1 MKKIY
6 IVDGNSFVYRNFYAI
21 PEMKTKDWQ
30 FVNCVFW
37 MAKFLMWLSKRDKP
51 DFLYMVRDAPWKTFR
66 DELYSEYKA
75 NRDKTP
81 DELKSQFPLVNDMI
95 KKMWIP
101 LIEVPWVEADDVIA
115 TLALELSQDK
125 ENMIYILSWDKDLF
139 ALVRENVIIKDT
151 MKKKDFWIKET
162 VEKFWIEPKFV
173 TDYLSIVWD
182 SSDNIPWIAGFWPK
196 KAVEL
201 INSFWTLEEIYENV
215 ESLKWKAK
223 EKAIDAREVAFLSKK
238 LATLKADV
246 KHNLTHKEH
255 HFYDKDLLTEDAKN
269 MLRELE
275 FFSIIGEEE
284 KKLET
289 FEDTKLKVKTIKTE
303 KELQSLEK
311 EIEKEKTIFFD
322 TETTNIS
329 PFIADLVGISIMFWD
344 DNIFYIN
351 VKHEGENP
359 WEKNLKI
366 FLQNILNSDLEI
378 VWHNIKYDLQIVE
391 KFLSESQDSK
401 VNIEKMQKSLF

>member
-1 MKKIY
+1 MRKIY

-30 FVNCVFW
+30 HVNCVFW
-37 MAKFLMWLSKRDKP
+37 MAKFLIWLSRRDKP

-66 DELYSEYKA
+66 DDLYSEYKA

-81 DELKSQFPLVNDMI
+81 DELKSQFQLVNDMI
-95 KKMWIP
+95 KNMWIP

-115 TLALELSQDK
+115 TLALELWQDK
-125 ENMIYILSWDKDLF
+125 DNMIYILSWDKDLF
-139 ALVRENVIIKDT
+139 ALVSENVVIKDT

-162 VEKFWIEPKFV
+162 IEKFWVEPKFV

-201 INSFWTLEEIYENV
+201 INSYWTLEEIYENV
-215 ESLKWKAK
+215 EKLKWKAK
-223 EKAIDAREVAFLSKK
+223 EKAINAKEVAFLSKK
-238 LATLKADV
+238 LATLKTDV
-246 KHNLTHKEH
+246 EHKLKHKEH
-255 HFYDKDLLTEDAKN
+255 NFYDKVLLTEKAKD

-275 FFSIIGEEE
+275 FFSIIWEEA

-289 FEDTKLKVKTIKTE
+289 FEDTKLEVKIIKTP
-303 KELQSLEK
+303 KELENLE
-311 EIEKEKTIFFD
+311 EKINKQKTIFFD

-329 PFIADLVGISIMFWD
+329 PFLADLVGISIMFWE

-359 WEKNLKI
+359 GENNIKKFLKNMLD
-366 FLQNILNSDLEI
+366 SDLEI
-378 VWHNIKYDLQIVE
+378 VWHNIKYDLQIVG
-391 KFLSESQDSK
+391 KFLSESQDAK
-401 VNIEKMQKSLF
+401 VDIEKMQKSLF